1 MDILAVSY
9 VKAHVNGSLLQPD
22 AGQNVMNG
30 KLCVTFELNNL

>member
-1 MDILAVSY
+1 MLNDAKGHI
-9 VKAHVNGSLLQPD
+9 NESLLQPD